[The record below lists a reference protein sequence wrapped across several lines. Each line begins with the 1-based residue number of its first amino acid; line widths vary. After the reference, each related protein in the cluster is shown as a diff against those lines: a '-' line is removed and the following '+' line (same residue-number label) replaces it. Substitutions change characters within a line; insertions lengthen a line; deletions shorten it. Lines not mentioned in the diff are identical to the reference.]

1 MRKAQESLEVATQEN
16 KALTDQIKFKN
27 DDLKRFALRSM
38 CMKIELV
45 LSEIGLSR
53 YSRTK
58 RSFEKWSTYCQERS
72 KEEHAMSRILRKFCH
87 DKYFSVAFHH
97 WVNVTQDLA
106 REETRRR
113 NALNHVISRAMLFR
127 ERKMQKC
134 WSMWKNQTLRVSHS
148 IYTKNNNDMKT
159 RVTQLEKER
168 AEAESKLNSEME
180 LRNAKIAFLESS
192 LNRQVKDRMRSAI
205 STLTSTYVLSETLVF
220 PYHHT
225 HSNKPGTCVQMMR

>member
-1 MRKAQESLEVATQEN
+1 
-16 KALTDQIKFKN
+16 
-27 DDLKRFALRSM
+27 
-38 CMKIELV
+38 
-45 LSEIGLSR
+45 
-53 YSRTK
+53 
-58 RSFEKWSTYCQERS
+58 
-72 KEEHAMSRILRKFCH
+72 MSRILRKFCH

-97 WVNVTQDLA
+97 WVEVTQDLA

-205 STLTSTYVLSETLVF
+205 STLTSTYVPSHVSISPNTHAHTLE
-220 PYHHT
+220 
-225 HSNKPGTCVQMMR
+225 